1 MQKPGILPVTDHVV
15 DLGING
21 RTLIWVHGLEA
32 VDWIDLALDAGKW
45 PALVNSNEPS
55 CYINCGVLL
64 DWLRNCQRLRKGS
77 APCS

>member
-1 MQKPGILPVTDHVV
+1 MV

-21 RTLIWVHGLEA
+21 ITLIWVYGVEG
-32 VDWIDLALDAGKW
+32 VDWIDLAQDAGRW
-45 PALVNSNEPS
+45 PAPVNRNEPPR
-55 CYINCGVLL
+55 YINCVVLL